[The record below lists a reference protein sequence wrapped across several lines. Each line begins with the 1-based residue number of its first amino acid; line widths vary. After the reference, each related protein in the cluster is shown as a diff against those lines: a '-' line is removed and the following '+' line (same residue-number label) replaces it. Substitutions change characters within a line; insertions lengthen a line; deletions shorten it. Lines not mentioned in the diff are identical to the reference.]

1 VLAFIRTVVRSLE
14 ERTSSL
20 LSVLGAFSAVGLVA
34 MMMVT
39 VADATGRRFF
49 SSPIYGSY
57 EAVSFLLS
65 LTFFFS
71 LCYCTARK
79 GHFAIDVAT
88 SRLPPRVR
96 QYIVII
102 MYLLSALLLWLLA
115 SQLVVLALKVKATN
129 LTGAQFTFLPIYTL
143 VLVGAFCAVMTGWGF
158 LVQFISL
165 LVKAMERNGQ
175 VLKGNK

>member
-1 VLAFIRTVVRSLE
+1 VSAFIRTVVRSLE

-20 LSVLGAFSAVGLVA
+20 LNVLGAFSVVGLVA
-34 MMMVT
+34 MVLVT

-49 SSPIYGSY
+49 LSPIYGSY

-79 GHFAIDVAT
+79 GHFSIDVAT

-102 MYLLSALLLWLLA
+102 MYLVSALLLWLLA
-115 SQLVVLALKVKATN
+115 SQLVVLAMKVKATN
-129 LTGAQFTFLPIYTL
+129 LTGAQFTFLPVYTL
-143 VLVGAFCAVMTGWGF
+143 VLVGAFCSVMTGWGF

-165 LVKAMERNGQ
+165 LVKSKERD
-175 VLKGNK
+175 V